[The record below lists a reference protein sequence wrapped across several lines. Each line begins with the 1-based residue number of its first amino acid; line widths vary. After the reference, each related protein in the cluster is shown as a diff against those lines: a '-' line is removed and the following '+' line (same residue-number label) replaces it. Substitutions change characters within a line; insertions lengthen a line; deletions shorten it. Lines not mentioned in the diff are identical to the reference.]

1 MRLQQIADSSGYAMG
16 GVAVQMRED
25 LKGFHVLC
33 THSKGLLPAA
43 SVGAFELRELRST
56 IEVRRAV
63 KGMLGPLRSIM
74 WTDHSNL
81 TRLQTSEEIQPKHL
95 RRLSELLADGSTLRS
110 LSGSARLADGLFRNP
125 PVMTSSNRGQ

>member
-1 MRLQQIADSSGYAMG
+1 
-16 GVAVQMRED
+16 MRED

-81 TRLQTSEEIQPKHL
+81 RRLQTSEEIQPKHL